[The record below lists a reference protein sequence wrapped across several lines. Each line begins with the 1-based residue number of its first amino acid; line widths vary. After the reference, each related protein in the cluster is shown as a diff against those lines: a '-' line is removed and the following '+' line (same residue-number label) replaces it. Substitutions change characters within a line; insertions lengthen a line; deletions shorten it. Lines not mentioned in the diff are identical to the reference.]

1 MATRCFYELMSA
13 LIVPALVDDIEHLMY
28 SHVFIFLHDKRQS
41 QLKFDPVHIYV
52 FYYLGNL

>member
-41 QLKFDPVHIYV
+41 QLKFDPASA
-52 FYYLGNL
+52 YLCVLLSW